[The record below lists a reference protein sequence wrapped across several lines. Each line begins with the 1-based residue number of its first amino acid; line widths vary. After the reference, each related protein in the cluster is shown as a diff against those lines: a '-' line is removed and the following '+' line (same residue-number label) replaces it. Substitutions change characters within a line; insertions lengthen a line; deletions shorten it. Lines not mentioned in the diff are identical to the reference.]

1 MKIQDVPFSTIDWS
15 KLKPTV
21 QPDKNGDVISRTF
34 EMGNIRVRMVE
45 FPPGYQA
52 DEWCSKGHVV
62 YVLEGDLVTE
72 LADGQ
77 KIISTAGTSFIVA
90 DDHGSHRGST
100 KKGVK
105 LLIVD

>member
-45 FPPGYQA
+45 FPAGYQA
-52 DEWCSKGHVV
+52 DKWYSKGHVV